1 MLHRKRQSSGV
12 AYLVTDDDVV
22 IRDIR
27 NNKQNQLQFTM
38 LVLGGSGSVLPADVV
53 QMAIMVNHM

>member
-1 MLHRKRQSSGV
+1 M